1 MEQKPHLSVIQ
12 CYPSYSTIGKTVGMS
27 KNIVSKHVRG
37 LEAKKLIT
45 TEPTS
50 ICTKDGQKRNG
61 SLLYTIRPIQEA
73 VDFWNEAQLS
83 RARVRAD
90 ANERGPP
97 SLFERVSGGNKERG
111 TPPTG
116 KAAFL
121 GQIWGSFRKLPEP
134 QNTPQKAGGIPVS
147 GQGKHSVR
155 LYTVRRSRANPAFP
169 QPLKGGE
176 RQNTPWE
183 KGQKAPPISEQD
195 KGGMLPEAANRRK
208 TPSGRAGRQVKDVC

>member
-1 MEQKPHLSVIQ
+1 MSGGSKQRNSLPQSQRPFAQRMAKSGMAA
-12 CYPSYSTIGKTVGMS
+12 YSTRSVLSRKRWTFGTKRSYPEQGCGQMRT
-27 KNIVSKHVRG
+27 RG
-37 LEAKKLIT
+37 GLRAFLSGFPVEI
-45 TEPTS
+45 
-50 ICTKDGQKRNG
+50 RNG
-61 SLLYTIRPIQEA
+61 GHHPQGKPP
-73 VDFWNEAQLS
+73 FW
-83 RARVRAD
+83 
-90 ANERGPP
+90 
-97 SLFERVSGGNKERG
+97 
-111 TPPTG
+111 
-116 KAAFL
+116 

-176 RQNTPWE
+176 RQNTSWE

>member
-37 LEAKKLIT
+37 LEAIT

-111 TPPTG
+111 APPTG

-176 RQNTPWE
+176 RQNTSWE